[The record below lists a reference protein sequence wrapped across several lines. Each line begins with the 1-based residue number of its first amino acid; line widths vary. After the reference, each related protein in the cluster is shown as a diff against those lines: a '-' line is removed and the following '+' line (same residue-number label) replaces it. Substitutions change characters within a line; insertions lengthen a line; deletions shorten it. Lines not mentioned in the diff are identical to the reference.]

1 MIHEVQRRRKR
12 IAAYHVAPSHAEACR
27 LLDELGPRARVI
39 AGGSDLL
46 LELERGDRPGVD
58 TLVDVSQIPGASEI
72 VAEGSM
78 VWIGSAVTH
87 AQVVRSGLC
96 RTGLTPLAQA
106 CLEVGAAQ
114 LRNTATVV
122 GNVVTASPANDTLS
136 ALSVLDTVVEI
147 VSASGRRTVP
157 LAEFTTGYRSVDLR
171 PGELVSRLGVR
182 RLRDDETAMFAKS
195 GLRRAQ
201 AISVVHLAARLR
213 RRAGVVDDLVIA
225 VGSIAETVVV
235 FDDLDEL
242 VVGRELD
249 DVVIALTAAAIS
261 VVSKPIDDLRATAQY
276 RKAVLAAMARRV
288 LMCLR
293 EGRQLEAW
301 PDDPPTLAVAGAPA
315 SATSP
320 PAARDAGSADAAGCA
335 GSADAAGGER
345 MSMVVNGTACSGP
358 RDADSTLLE
367 WLRDHAGT
375 LGVKEGCA
383 EGECGA
389 CTVVCDGQAVLSC
402 IVAAPRMAGAEV
414 LTVEGLADGSGLS
427 GVQQAFVDAGAVQCG
442 FCTPGFVMAATA
454 LLDEQPEPS
463 AEQIREAL
471 AGNLCRCT
479 GYDSIMRAVRAAAA
493 AAQLA
498 EQAGQQQAQ
507 PAGQTGGQAS

>member
-12 IAAYHVAPSHAEACR
+12 IAAYHVASSHAEACR

-87 AQVVRSGLC
+87 AQVVRSALC
-96 RTGLTPLAQA
+96 RTALTPLAQA

-242 VVGRELD
+242 VVDRELD
-249 DVVIALTAAAIS
+249 DVVIALTAAALS
-261 VVSKPIDDLRATAQY
+261 VVSAPIDDLRATAAY
-276 RKAVLAAMARRV
+276 RKAVLAAMVRRV
-288 LMCLR
+288 LVCLR
-293 EGRQLEAW
+293 DGRQLEAW
-301 PDDPPTLAVAGAPA
+301 PDDPPTLATAAQAPA
-315 SATSP
+315 AGPLTARHAGYGGSAVS
-320 PAARDAGSADAAGCA
+320 AGSVA
-335 GSADAAGGER
+335 SM
-345 MSMVVNGTACSGP
+345 MSMTVNGTACSGP

-389 CTVVCDGQAVLSC
+389 CTVICDGSAVLSC

-493 AAQLA
+493 AAQQA

-507 PAGQTGGQAS
+507 PAGRARGQAS